1 MIRQNIIW
9 GILRAL
15 LLIVFL
21 PVLFCVVIIGN
32 NMDYNEGLKITTR
45 LPNQVLL
52 LIALVGMAFC
62 IFLFWKLKDVVFS
75 FLTNWVAN
83 GILALL
89 FFALY
94 YVNVW
99 IAKEIGFYP
108 PWDIM
113 VTRSVAHEIA
123 YERPLGYF
131 FYLST
136 YSNNIPISYILGR
149 LYRKAMEMHAYPYAY
164 DFIWIQVNCA
174 LISIAGV
181 FCCLL
186 VKKLTKKLMPVIA
199 VFFLYLVLVGI
210 SPWKIV
216 PYTDTYGLIFP
227 IICIYFYVCYREAEH
242 IWSKYLCILLSIV
255 AGMLGGF
262 IKPNLYIIVI
272 AILGNEFVCFLTNHK
287 KEWQFVLTELLLVV
301 VLAGGSKAYRSHIVD
316 EIGFDFNEEIE
327 ADWQCYFYMG
337 LNEESTG
344 SYNGD
349 VGAII
354 GEFQTSK
361 SDRNRAA
368 LERAVERIKD
378 RGLGG
383 SIYFYLR
390 KMVMTF
396 NDGLFGWKTEVWVN
410 EEYPATMASNTALTQ
425 RLRSIFRTNEFDY
438 DVGGYN
444 ALCQLVWIYSIMGIP
459 GICLFKEKMREEYG
473 VFIICF
479 LGIFFYQMLF
489 EARAR
494 YLFVFL
500 PILLPIAICGIQQY
514 TCCIISALQKRLQKN
529 YKVPQDDILLE
540 KNGED
545 KS

>member
-1 MIRQNIIW
+1 MIRQSVIR
-9 GILRAL
+9 GILRVL
-15 LLIVFL
+15 LLVVFL
-21 PVLFCVVIIGN
+21 PVLFCVVMIGN
-32 NMDYNEGLKITTR
+32 NMDYNEGLKLAAR

-52 LIALVGMAFC
+52 LIALVGMALS
-62 IFLFWKLKDVVFS
+62 IFLFWKFKDVVLS
-75 FLTNWVAN
+75 YRANWVAN

-94 YVNVW
+94 FVNVW
-99 IAKEIGFYP
+99 MAKEIGFYP

-113 VTRSVAHEIA
+113 VTRGVAYDIA

-131 FYLST
+131 SYLSM

-149 LYRKAMEMHAYPYAY
+149 LYRKALEMQSYPYFY

-174 LISIAGV
+174 FISIAG
-181 FCCLL
+181 FFSCLL

-199 VFFLYLVLVGI
+199 IFFLYLVLVGI
-210 SPWKIV
+210 SPWKIA

-227 IICIYFYVCYREAEH
+227 IICIYCYVCYRKAECL
-242 IWSKYLCILLSIV
+242 WSKYLCILLSIV
-255 AGMLGGF
+255 FGMLGGF
-262 IKPNLYIIVI
+262 IKPNVYIVVI
-272 AILGNEFVCFLTNHK
+272 AILGNEIICFLADYK
-287 KEWQFVLTELLLVV
+287 KRWQFVLTELFLVV
-301 VLAGGSKAYRSHIVD
+301 ILAGGGRVYKSHLID
-316 EIGFDFNEEIE
+316 EIGLDYNQEIE
-327 ADWQCYFYMG
+327 TSWQYYFYMG

-344 SYNGD
+344 SYSSD
-349 VGAII
+349 LAII

-361 SDRNRAA
+361 SDRNKAA

-378 RGLGG
+378 RGFWG

-396 NDGLFGWKTEVWVN
+396 NDGLFGWKTEVWIY
-410 EEYPATMASNTALTQ
+410 EEYPAAMASNTALTQ
-425 RLRSIFRTNEFDY
+425 RLRSIFRDNELKFD
-438 DVGGYN
+438 VAGYN
-444 ALCQLVWIYSIMGIP
+444 ALCQLAWIFSIIGIP
-459 GICLFKEKMREEYG
+459 GICLCREKKSEEYDI
-473 VFIICF
+473 FIICF

-514 TCCIISALQKRLQKN
+514 TLGAVSALQKRKQQHHGD
-529 YKVPQDDILLE
+529 VEQ
-540 KNGED
+540 
-545 KS
+545 

>member
-1 MIRQNIIW
+1 MIKQSIIW

-21 PVLFCVVIIGN
+21 PVLFCVVMIGN
-32 NMDYNEGLKITTR
+32 NMDYNEGLKLSAR

-62 IFLFWKLKDVVFS
+62 IFLFWKFKDVVLLS
-75 FLTNWVAN
+75 RANWVVN

-89 FFALY
+89 YFALY
-94 YVNVW
+94 FVNVW

-113 VTRSVAHEIA
+113 VTRSVAIEIA

-131 FYLST
+131 YYLST
-136 YSNNIPISYILGR
+136 YSNNIPISYILGL
-149 LYRKAMEMHAYPYAY
+149 LYRKAMEMKSYPYVY

-174 LISIAGV
+174 LISIAG
-181 FCCLL
+181 FFSCLL
-186 VKKLTKKLMPVIA
+186 VKKLTKKLVPVIA
-199 VFFLYLVLVGI
+199 IFFLYLVLVGI
-210 SPWKIV
+210 SPWKIA

-227 IICIYFYVCYREAEH
+227 IICIYFYVCYRKAEH
-242 IWSKYLCILLSIV
+242 VWSKYLCVLLTIA
-255 AGMLGGF
+255 AGMFGGF
-262 IKPNLYIIVI
+262 IKPNVYIVII
-272 AILGNEFVCFLTNHK
+272 AILGNEFICFLADYK
-287 KEWQFVLTELLLVV
+287 KKWQFLLTELLLVV
-301 VLAGGSKAYRSHIVD
+301 VLAGGGESYRSYIIH

-327 ADWQCYFYMG
+327 ADWQYYFYMG

-344 SYNGD
+344 SYSGD
-349 VGAII
+349 LAII

-361 SDRNRAA
+361 SDRDRAA
-368 LERAVERIKD
+368 LERAAERIKN
-378 RGLGG
+378 RGFWG

-396 NDGLFGWKTEVWVN
+396 NDGLFGWKTEVWIN
-410 EEYPATMASNTALTQ
+410 EEYPAAMASNTALTQ
-425 RLRSIFRTNEFDY
+425 RLRSIFRGNEFDY
-438 DVGGYN
+438 DVAGYN
-444 ALCQLVWIYSIMGIP
+444 AFCQLAWIFSIMGLP
-459 GICLFKEKMREEYG
+459 GICLCEGKKREEYG
-473 VFIICF
+473 IFIICF

-500 PILLPIAICGIQQY
+500 PLLLPIAICGVQQY
-514 TCCIISALQKRLQKN
+514 TYGIISVIQKRKQKD
-529 YKVPQDDILLE
+529 YKIP
-540 KNGED
+540 
-545 KS
+545 